1 MLGKQLQAG
10 TDGGDTDG
18 NGYFGWVIANDT
30 HVLFTGMGMS
40 PGNQELN
47 AEYFKMMLMNDTTV
61 QNQVT
66 MQQLSYILQ
75 NLEALHK
82 ENTYVVN
89 KVNVA
94 KE

>member
-1 MLGKQLQAG
+1 
-10 TDGGDTDG
+10 
-18 NGYFGWVIANDT
+18 
-30 HVLFTGMGMS
+30 
-40 PGNQELN
+40 
-47 AEYFKMMLMNDTTV
+47 MMLMNDTTV